1 MPLNY
6 IIRDD
11 VLSAAVRNR
20 LRTELILT
28 HQIVRATV
36 AGGVV
41 TVRGKLENAGR
52 REAAKVV
59 AESARG
65 LRKVLAEIS
74 IVRHLGR
81 RPGPRANDLQWGAS
95 RFS

>member
-1 MPLNY
+1 MRLNY

-20 LRTELILT
+20 LQKELGLT

-41 TVRGKLENAGR
+41 TL
-52 REAAKVV
+52 RE
-59 AESARG
+59 S
-65 LRKVLAEIS
+65 
-74 IVRHLGR
+74 
-81 RPGPRANDLQWGAS
+81 
-95 RFS
+95 